1 MERVNCQSTILRRC
15 VVLALSLGFGIHG
28 GAAHAL
34 GLLDAYDA
42 ALKNDPAYRSAYYAS
57 ESGKENRII
66 GRSGLLPSVS
76 GSYSG
81 SRNNTTIEAGTQ
93 VVQRKYISRNA
104 TVQVRQSLFNLDALA
119 RYKQGVAQSEY
130 SAHQFATQEQQ
141 VILRVAGAYFEV
153 LFKQDQVALAEVER
167 NVYAEQMK
175 VNDTLFA
182 KGEGTRTDMLETQS
196 RLDLAEASL
205 LEAQDALATAMD
217 TLSGIVGQDVKA
229 VDPLRPGFRLMRLEG
244 VPALEEL
251 RQTALANNPEIK
263 ALRSGIEIAHQE
275 LNKARAG
282 HAPKLEF
289 VGTYQKSASDSIN
302 TINQD
307 YTVRSLGFQINI
319 PLYQGGAI
327 SAQNRQAAAGELKAR
342 EDLDVQIDKVM
353 VELRKNHNVM
363 LSSVPRVAALIK
375 AVASA
380 ELLVRATEQSIKGGV
395 RINLDLLNAQR
406 QLYTAQR
413 DLAQA
418 RYNYFLATL
427 NMRANVGTLA
437 RDDVKLLAAYF
448 E

>member
-1 MERVNCQSTILRRC
+1 MMRSLNLRLTTMRLLP
-15 VVLALSLGFGIHG
+15 LALALGLPG

-42 ALKNDPAYRSAYYAS
+42 ALKNDPAFRSAYYAS
-57 ESGKENRII
+57 EGGKENRII

-76 GSYSG
+76 GSYTG
-81 SRNNTTIEAGTQ
+81 SRNNTTIEAGNA
-93 VVQRKYISRNA
+93 VAQRKYIARNA

-119 RYKQGVAQSEY
+119 RYKQGVAQSDY

-141 VILRVAGAYFEV
+141 VILRVANAYFDV
-153 LFKQDQVALAEVER
+153 LYKQDQLALARVER
-167 NVYAEQMK
+167 DVYAEQMK
-175 VNDTLFA
+175 VNDTLYA

-205 LEAQDALATAMD
+205 LEAQDALTTAMD
-217 TLSGIVGQDVKA
+217 TLAGIVGGEVKG

-244 VPALEEL
+244 VPAFEEL

-263 ALRSGIEIAHQE
+263 TLRSGIEIAHQE
-275 LNKARAG
+275 LNKSRAA
-282 HAPKLEF
+282 HVPKLEF

-307 YTVRSLGFQINI
+307 YTVRSVGFQLNI

-327 SAQNRQAAAGELKAR
+327 SAQNRQAAASELKAK
-342 EDLDVQIDKVM
+342 EDLDVQIDKVL
-353 VELRKNHNVM
+353 VELRKNHNAM

-375 AVASA
+375 AVQSA
-380 ELLVRATEQSIKGGV
+380 ELLVQATEQSIKGGV

-413 DLAQA
+413 DLARA

-427 NMRANVGTLA
+427 SMRAGVGTLS